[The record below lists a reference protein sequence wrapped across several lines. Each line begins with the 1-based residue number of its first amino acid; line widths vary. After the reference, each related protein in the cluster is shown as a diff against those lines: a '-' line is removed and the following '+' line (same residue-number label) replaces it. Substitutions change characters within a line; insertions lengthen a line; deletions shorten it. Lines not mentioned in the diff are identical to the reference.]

1 MKKLALLI
9 LQKSLPNRK
18 ISFYETGLDED
29 LLLNTFLQLSNKL
42 LGITVSNRH
51 IFWVKKKG
59 NNLKVEEEENKAE
72 SRAEIDSW
80 REALKLRRRA
90 TFSLCR
96 GMGRGTQAS
105 RTEEAVRVPGFPH
118 ANYHRGH
125 YNNPLVE
132 REWEIPTLWGQT
144 VRKGHTKPLPSLAS
158 SYYVP
163 LGLWWDPKGNTTQ
176 GSGRLRALSHKT
188 RNALAVK
195 MESLTH
201 TKSASQFAYY
211 LQ

>member
-1 MKKLALLI
+1 MKLW
-9 LQKSLPNRK
+9 Q
-18 ISFYETGLDED
+18 
-29 LLLNTFLQLSNKL
+29 
-42 LGITVSNRH
+42 
-51 IFWVKKKG
+51 
-59 NNLKVEEEENKAE
+59 
-72 SRAEIDSW
+72 
-80 REALKLRRRA
+80 RA
-90 TFSLCR
+90 TCSLCSR
-96 GMGRGTQAS
+96 MGRGTQGS
-105 RTEEAVRVPGFPH
+105 RTEEAVRVPGFPC

-163 LGLWWDPKGNTTQ
+163 LGLWWDPKGNTKQ
-176 GSGRLRALSHKT
+176 GSGRLRALSHKI

-211 LQ
+211 LQQSKSLHVFQKNKNFPAIPHKVSSK